1 MALKISIIT
10 ISFNSS
16 KTIRNTIE
24 SVLHQ
29 AYRPLQYVIVDGL
42 STDDTVDIIKEYKQQ
57 FDDAGIELSY
67 KSEKDNGISDGFNK
81 GIERSDGDIIG
92 IINSDDIL
100 CEEAL
105 DVLSKEMNEE
115 TDVCLGIV
123 LYLMTLVESF
133 MRQCLK
139 II

>member
-42 STDDTVDIIKEYKQQ
+42 STDDTV
-57 FDDAGIELSY
+57 SY
-67 KSEKDNGISDGFNK
+67 IF
-81 GIERSDGDIIG
+81 
-92 IINSDDIL
+92 
-100 CEEAL
+100 
-105 DVLSKEMNEE
+105 
-115 TDVCLGIV
+115 
-123 LYLMTLVESF
+123 
-133 MRQCLK
+133 K
-139 II
+139 IFL